1 MKQAE
6 ILKSEVCLG
15 SSKPGG
21 ARVEKKGNSAENDER
36 WDMMHCTTAPA
47 SWELWQT
54 QQVFQG
60 SPDRSNGETA
70 PLRVQDAE
78 KRGL

>member
-21 ARVEKKGNSAENDER
+21 ARVEKKGNSAENDEQ
-36 WDMMHCTTAPA
+36 WDMMHCTTAGLPGIPRQVQWRNCAFEGPGCRKEGFMNLAPA
-47 SWELWQT
+47 HP
-54 QQVFQG
+54 F
-60 SPDRSNGETA
+60 P
-70 PLRVQDAE
+70 
-78 KRGL
+78 